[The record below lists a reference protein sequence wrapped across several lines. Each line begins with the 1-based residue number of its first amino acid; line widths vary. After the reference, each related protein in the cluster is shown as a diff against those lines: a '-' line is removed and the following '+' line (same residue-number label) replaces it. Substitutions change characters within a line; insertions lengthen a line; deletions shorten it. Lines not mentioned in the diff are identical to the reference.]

1 MTHWIK
7 PLLLL
12 ALLTTLSGCA
22 TQRQL
27 RMERDLDEM
36 KKRLAKAE
44 MSLAAQGKS
53 LTGELEQRLDTLGR
67 TQADLQVGLDTLKV
81 DVQSVNGRFEDQ
93 ARERDELRSDMLLV
107 KDDFG
112 LKLTSLEDRMQK
124 LEENRAALG
133 GATGISGGMPNSPE
147 ALYEV
152 ALEKIQ
158 KSGDYA
164 GARES
169 LQQFLKDNPQHPLAT
184 NAMYWIGEAHFGEKS
199 YENAIL
205 QFQDV
210 IQKHP
215 THPKTP
221 AAMFKQGL
229 AFQALGD
236 TQNAKIILRKVQET
250 YPQSEE
256 AGKAKAKLAE
266 LK

>member
-12 ALLTTLSGCA
+12 VLLTTLSGCA

-27 RMERDLDEM
+27 RTERDLDEM

-44 MSLAAQGKS
+44 LGLAAQGKS

-67 TQADLQVGLDTLKV
+67 GQADLQVALDTLKI

-93 ARERDELRSDMLLV
+93 ARERDDLRSDMLLV

-112 LKLTSLEDRMQK
+112 LKLTSLEDRVQK
-124 LEENRAALG
+124 LEQNRPALG
-133 GATGISGGMPNSPE
+133 GGIVGGMPNSPE

-158 KSGDYA
+158 KTGDYS

-169 LQQFLKDNPQHPLAT
+169 LQLFLKDNPQHPLAV
-184 NAMYWIGEAHFGEKS
+184 NAMYWMGEAYFGEKS

-256 AGKAKAKLAE
+256 AGKAKARLAE